1 MTRVKI
7 IFYGVVCMALMLSV
21 ARCQMARN
29 DAETARGE
37 AKALADGL
45 RDAEAENV
53 QLRDILRRTNDA
65 MNRAVLAAEEAQRIY
80 DERIEKVHD
89 DPDARDWLA
98 QPVPAS
104 VCRLFDEDGHSD
116 RDPAVCALDTVPE
129 ADGDDTDK

>member
-1 MTRVKI
+1 MTRAKI
-7 IFYGVVCMALMLSV
+7 IFYGVVCMAFMLSV
-21 ARCQMARN
+21 VRCQMAQ
-29 DAETARGE
+29 DAEKSARGE

-45 RDAEAENV
+45 RDAEAENT

-65 MNRAVLAAEEAQRIY
+65 MNRAIRAAEDAQRIY
-80 DERIEKVHD
+80 DDRIEKVHS

-104 VCRLFDEDGHSD
+104 VCALFAEDGNS
-116 RDPAVCALDTVPE
+116 DPAVCALDTVPE

>member
-1 MTRVKI
+1 MTRAKVI
-7 IFYGVVCMALMLSV
+7 IYAALFVGMAFLFSAV
-21 ARCQMARN
+21 RCQMARK
-29 DAETARGE
+29 DAENARGE

-65 MNRAVLAAEEAQRIY
+65 MNRAIRAAEDAQRIY

-98 QPVPAS
+98 RPVPAS

-116 RDPAVCALDTVPE
+116 PAFCPARPVSE

>member
-1 MTRVKI
+1 MTRAKI
-7 IFYGVVCMALMLSV
+7 IFYGVVCMAFMLSV
-21 ARCQMARN
+21 VRCQMAQ
-29 DAETARGE
+29 DAEKSARGE

-116 RDPAVCALDTVPE
+116 RDPAFCPARPVSE